1 MNPPADLAARLRFLA
16 RVVDKESRHLAET
29 DARLFAEA
37 FTRERAA
44 SLEGD
49 SLLAE
54 RVDAF
59 VGRYA
64 RLQDTVGDKL
74 LPALLTAL
82 GELPGAAI
90 DNLDRAER
98 LGWLGSSDDWMTARQ
113 LRNRMVHEYVESPE
127 LLADALNAGHNLV
140 PLLLATA
147 GAMIDELRR
156 RKIVTQARAPRG
168 LGPCRGRDQL

>member
-1 MNPPADLAARLRFLA
+1 MTPPADLTARLRFLV
-16 RVVDKESRHLAET
+16 RVISKESRHLADP
-29 DARLFAEA
+29 DARLFVEP

-74 LPALLTAL
+74 LPAVLTAL

-98 LGWLGSSDDWMTARQ
+98 LGWLRSTDDWMTARQ

-127 LLADALNAGHNLV
+127 LLADALNAGHDLV
-140 PLLLATA
+140 PLLQATA
-147 GAMIDELRR
+147 GALIDELRKR
-156 RKIVTQARAPRG
+156 NIAP
-168 LGPCRGRDQL
+168 

>member
-1 MNPPADLAARLRFLA
+1 MTPPGDLIGRLRFLV
-16 RVVDKESRHLAET
+16 RVVGKESRHLAET
-29 DARLFAEA
+29 DVRLFAEP

-44 SLEGD
+44 SLESD

-74 LPALLTAL
+74 LPAVLTAL

-98 LGWLGSSDDWMTARQ
+98 LGWLGSADDWMTARQ

-127 LLADALNAGHNLV
+127 LLADALNAGHDLV
-140 PLLLATA
+140 PLLRATA
-147 GAMIDELRR
+147 QALIDELRKR
-156 RKIVTQARAPRG
+156 NVVP
-168 LGPCRGRDQL
+168 